1 LEYNQPSLIGLA
13 KLILSNSL
21 SVAQPESLTQSI
33 HSTRT
38 FGKGISGV
46 PVEAML
52 FLLFLGIS
60 LYSTPIRVVPDKSG
74 SNYPKMSS
82 GRHSCTN
89 FYVT

>member
-1 LEYNQPSLIGLA
+1 MGLA
-13 KLILSNSL
+13 NFILSNSL

-52 FLLFLGIS
+52 FLLFLGIA
-60 LYSTPIRVVPDKSG
+60 LYITPIRDIPDKSPIDF
-74 SNYPKMSS
+74 SKNVSWQAPLY
-82 GRHSCTN
+82 
-89 FYVT
+89 